1 MEDRMVKIARQISQ
15 QAAAEAGKRA
25 PGAAQVSA
33 KVSVNP
39 RSDDAINRRQNPAD
53 HSFSSVRHHQDEGGT
68 FVPSLDE
75 MPQTA
80 VRPPGRRDYDNGGT
94 DQETPRGGFGHK
106 SGRHSI

>member
-39 RSDDAINRRQNPAD
+39 RSDDAINRPQPITRL
-53 HSFSSVRHHQDEGGT
+53 VR
-68 FVPSLDE
+68 
-75 MPQTA
+75 
-80 VRPPGRRDYDNGGT
+80 
-94 DQETPRGGFGHK
+94 
-106 SGRHSI
+106 

>member
-1 MEDRMVKIARQISQ
+1 MDRMEKIARQISQ

-25 PGAAQVSA
+25 PGAQVSA

-68 FVPSLDE
+68 FVPDDME
-75 MPQTA
+75 QTA
-80 VRPPGRRDYDNGGT
+80 VRPPGRRDYDAGGT